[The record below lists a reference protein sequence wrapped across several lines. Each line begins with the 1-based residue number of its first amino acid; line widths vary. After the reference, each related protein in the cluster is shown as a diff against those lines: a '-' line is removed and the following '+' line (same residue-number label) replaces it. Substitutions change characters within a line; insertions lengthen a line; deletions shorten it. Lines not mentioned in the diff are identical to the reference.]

1 MSDLEGR
8 ARAAIDAAHAGDPE
22 QAEGR
27 PAEAVYADRLE
38 AWIGRLVEG
47 PSLALRLAARGQH
60 LERWAIPRRQFPEGR
75 GGYLRWR
82 SAVHQRQ
89 GQRARELLA
98 GAGGDA
104 ALGERVARLVAKAA
118 PPDDP
123 EAQALE
129 DAACLVFLET
139 ELSEFVREQPRDKV
153 IEVLRKTWSKKM
165 SPKGRAL
172 AQALT
177 MPTEARELIRAALG
191 D

>member
-1 MSDLEGR
+1 MSELEGR
-8 ARAAIDAAHAGDPE
+8 ARAAIDAAHAADPE
-22 QAEGR
+22 QVDGR

-38 AWIGRLVEG
+38 AWVRRLAEG

-104 ALGERVARLVAKAA
+104 ALAERVARLVAKTA

-139 ELSEFVREQPRDKV
+139 ELGEFVREQPRDKV
-153 IEVLRKTWSKKM
+153 IDVLRKTWNKKM
-165 SPKGRAL
+165 SPQGRAL
-172 AQALT
+172 ALGLT
-177 MPTEARELIRAALG
+177 LPAEAQDLVRAALG
-191 D
+191 

>member
-1 MSDLEGR
+1 M
-8 ARAAIDAAHAGDPE
+8 
-22 QAEGR
+22 
-27 PAEAVYADRLE
+27 
-38 AWIGRLVEG
+38 
-47 PSLALRLAARGQH
+47 
-60 LERWAIPRRQFPEGR
+60 
-75 GGYLRWR
+75 
-82 SAVHQRQ
+82 
-89 GQRARELLA
+89 
-98 GAGGDA
+98 
-104 ALGERVARLVAKAA
+104 ARLVAKAA

-153 IEVLRKTWSKKM
+153 IDVLRKTWNRKM

-177 MPTEARELIRAALG
+177 IPAEARELMRAALG